1 MTELALDTLLAEF
14 AAPPVPAGLAARVTA
29 VALAL
34 PQEPRRAEAGPRHD
48 RRKGW
53 RRRPLLIGG
62 VALGLLVSGAVA
74 ATLAGVRL
82 DRLPIVSTV
91 LEELRGS
98 PPPQAAPPPAPP
110 LAPAPPTLEEQP
122 VVTPREEEIPAAPRA
137 VTPRSEAPVETAP
150 SAIVP
155 SEASRLPD
163 APPPRTIEPP
173 PPPPIPPAAGP
184 REERAAPAPPPVRP
198 AVEEG
203 RLTQER
209 IERAERLRT
218 ARQAQIERVQRIQ
231 ERRERTRR
239 LRRD

>member
-1 MTELALDTLLAEF
+1 MTELALDTLLAEL

-34 PQEPRRAEAGPRHD
+34 SQEPRRAEAGPRHD

-82 DRLPIVSTV
+82 DRLPIVSAV

-98 PPPQAAPPPAPP
+98 PPQAAPRPAPRP
-110 LAPAPPTLEEQP
+110 ATAPPTVEEQP
-122 VVTPREEEIPAAPRA
+122 VAAPRAEESPAAPRA

-150 SAIVP
+150 PAIVP
-155 SEASRLPD
+155 SEAPRLPD
-163 APPPRTIEPP
+163 AAPPREIEPP
-173 PPPPIPPAAGP
+173 PPPPIPPAAVP
-184 REERAAPAPPPVRP
+184 REERAAATPPPERP
-198 AVEEG
+198 AVEEA

-218 ARQAQIERVQRIQ
+218 ARQAQIERLQRIQ